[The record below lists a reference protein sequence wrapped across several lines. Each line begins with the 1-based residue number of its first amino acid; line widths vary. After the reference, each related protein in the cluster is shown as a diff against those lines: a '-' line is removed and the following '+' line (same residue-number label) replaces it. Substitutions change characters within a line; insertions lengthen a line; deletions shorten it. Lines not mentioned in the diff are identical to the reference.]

1 MTRAIAPPLLDVH
14 MPTLT
19 TLCEVLPATK
29 SSKNTAIRWTPNP
42 DGDFDPVAG
51 ALVIES
57 KRSTDLYAV
66 IEFPCSW
73 GRGFTLAKK
82 TKGTDETESSY
93 NLCCSP
99 HGAEHDSCDCKGNVA
114 TGGCKHRAAI
124 RALIA
129 NGWL

>member
-1 MTRAIAPPLLDVH
+1 

-19 TLCEVLPATK
+19 TLCELLPATK
-29 SSKNTAIRWTPNP
+29 SSPHNAIRWTPNP
-42 DGDFDPVAG
+42 DGDFSPVAG

-57 KRSTDLYAV
+57 KRSSDAYAV

-82 TKGTDETESSY
+82 TCGTDKTESSY
-93 NLCCSP
+93 NLCISP
-99 HGAEHDSCDCKGNVA
+99 HGEPHDSCCCKGFSA
-114 TGGCKHRAAI
+114 TGGCKHRAAL

-129 NGWL
+129 NNWL